1 MTRHDHPGAPA
12 RYDDGRGAR
21 FLALTKAW
29 AAGIVVLL
37 FTEYVQFTLVRE
49 QFAAEGGT
57 ESFTGRLLLI
67 HLPDAVCVALSAW
80 AAGRVH
86 RPPFRYRTGPH
97 LLAVLAVPLA
107 AQALNLALQG
117 GEPAAEGVLMS
128 SAVLALGC
136 VAGWA
141 ADLLQEGD

>member
-1 MTRHDHPGAPA
+1 MTRYDHPGAPA
-12 RYDDGRGAR
+12 RYDDGRGAG

-37 FTEYVQFTLVRE
+37 FTEYVQVTLVWE
-49 QFAAEGGT
+49 QFGT
-57 ESFTGRLLLI
+57 EDRTASFAGRLLLI
-67 HLPDAVCVALSAW
+67 HLPNALCVALAVW
-80 AAGRVH
+80 AAGRLH
-86 RPPFRYRTGPH
+86 RPPYRHRTVRH

-107 AQALNLALQG
+107 AQALNLTLQG
-117 GEPAAEGVLMS
+117 PELAAEGVLMS

-141 ADLLQEGD
+141 ADRLQEED